1 MQRETN
7 TTISIE
13 EVNNEG
19 IIEISSVDKAGIEAA
34 KARIRAIT
42 ASPEVGEV
50 YEGKVKNIME
60 FGAFVEFMPG
70 KDGLL
75 HISEISW
82 NRIDK
87 MDGVFTEGEKIKVKL
102 IEVDKK
108 TGKFRLSK
116 KVLDP
121 RPEGMA
127 DSGPGQGGGGGGER
141 RPQRRQPN

>member
-19 IIEISSVDKAGIEAA
+19 IIEIASADKKGIEAA
-34 KARIRAIT
+34 MARINAIT
-42 ASPEVGEV
+42 AIPEIGAI
-50 YEGKVKNIME
+50 YEGKVKNIMD

-75 HISEISW
+75 HISEITWDRLES
-82 NRIDK
+82 
-87 MDGVFTEGEKIKVKL
+87 MQGVFTEGEKIKVKL
-102 IEVDKK
+102 VEVDKK

-116 KVLDP
+116 KALDP
-121 RPEGMA
+121 RPERA
-127 DSGPGQGGGGGGER
+127 ASEGE
-141 RPQRRQPN
+141 QRQPRR